1 MTATIHHL
9 PEISPQPA
17 PWDVNN
23 PAVIKHAEDLH
34 RHHVT
39 PSEAYGVVS
48 SLPEYLPVAEA
59 LERLTLAGV
68 ADSGVA
74 AIIRVASRR

>member
-9 PEISPQPA
+9 PPLPAEPA

-23 PAVIKHAEDLH
+23 PAVKATAEDLH

-39 PSEAYGVVS
+39 PAEAYGVVS
-48 SLPEYLPVAEA
+48 SLPEYQPVAEA

-68 ADSGVA
+68 ADSGVEV
-74 AIIRVASRR
+74 IIRVASRR